1 MSQRDRDRGGRVPWG
16 LLALAWIAP
25 LALASTALALRAR
38 GVAAE
43 VAASTRRE
51 LVDAAARA
59 LSSWQ
64 SALDAPELA
73 EAMRLER
80 DLESGTWRPFAAWRA
95 PAPRGAAPS
104 LALELALDAERRGA
118 AEEALRFFELAHAE
132 SPTAWSAE
140 ARLAEARALHA
151 AGRSAEARAILTTLG
166 TSALESE
173 GPLSTALLAALTEA
187 RFAAETGDLAPAQIT
202 RARLLRGELAL
213 PAAAASAVLQF
224 LRELGLAPT
233 PEESLFAAAAR
244 IVQRFEEGETWERVS
259 APFEELAWFHPLDDG
274 SARVLSIS
282 RAQELLR
289 ATLVEA
295 ERLAPHLRLE
305 LVDGRVKADLRGTAP
320 AIWIERLE
328 LALFALAL
336 LAFLLGH
343 ALALR
348 VALREARLARLKS
361 EFVDRVSHELRTPLT
376 AAALQAEML
385 ASGKVPPEKLAR
397 YHRGLRAEIER
408 LSQLVQRVLDF
419 ARLSR
424 GRLPFEPRE
433 VSLRAVL
440 ARGLRAGRGALRLAG
455 QKVEVRAPRD
465 MPSLQLDPAL
475 LETALANLLENCARH
490 APRASAIELEV
501 ACERDACVL
510 AVLDR
515 GPGVPPEERAR
526 IFEPF
531 QRGAASA
538 TKPGSG
544 LGLALVREAARL
556 HGGTAEFAPRE
567 GGGSIF
573 RLRLPLRKVESR

>member
-1 MSQRDRDRGGRVPWG
+1 MSQRDRIHRGRAPWG

-25 LALASTALALRAR
+25 LALAGTALVLRAR
-38 GVAAE
+38 GVAPE
-43 VAASTRRE
+43 LAAATRRE

-59 LSSWQ
+59 LASWQ
-64 SALDAPELA
+64 RALDAPELA
-73 EAMRLER
+73 EAIRLER
-80 DLESGTWRPFAAWRA
+80 DPESGTWRPFAAWRE
-95 PAPRGAAPS
+95 PVPVEAAPS

-132 SPTAWSAE
+132 SSTAWSAE

-151 AGRSAEARAILTTLG
+151 AGRSGEARAILAALA
-166 TSALESE
+166 TSELEST
-173 GPLSTALLAALTEA
+173 GPLSTALLAALLEA
-187 RFAAETGDLAPAQIT
+187 RFAAETGDLAPAEIA
-202 RARLLRGELAL
+202 RARILRGELAL
-213 PAAAASAVLQF
+213 PAVAVGPVLAF
-224 LRELGLAPT
+224 LRELVLAPT
-233 PEESLFAAAAR
+233 PEESRFAAAAR
-244 IVQRFEEGETWERVS
+244 VAQRLEEGETWERVS

-274 SARVLSIS
+274 AAHVLPIP

-289 ATLVEA
+289 EA
-295 ERLAPHLRLE
+295 LAGEERRAPHLRLA
-305 LVDGRVKADLRGTAP
+305 LVGGEVKADLRGTAP

-328 LALFALAL
+328 LALYALAL

-397 YHRGLRAEIER
+397 YHRGLRVEIER

-455 QKVEVRAPRD
+455 QKLEIRAPRD
-465 MPSLQLDPAL
+465 LPALQLDPAL

-515 GPGVPPEERAR
+515 GPGVPPEERSL

-556 HGGTAEFAPRE
+556 HGGTAEFSPRE

-573 RLRLPLRKVESR
+573 KLRLPRRAGRAR